1 MTLQEVPVPRTRCT
15 VRVWPRYMET
25 HLPDGAVVKAAPHD
39 GDPEYAGRAQTLGYG
54 DDIALLC
61 RHHELAHSWLAGLS
75 GLACSPMF
83 WIITHRGEPRVEMH
97 PRWDRVIQW
106 EEARV
111 LAFQRAVMTDFID
124 PEWLARFWQPGEV
137 ETVVREFREWAA
149 EVPVNAP

>member
-25 HLPDGAVVKAAPHD
+25 RLPDGAVVKAAPHD
-39 GDPEYAGRAQTLGYG
+39 GDPEYVGRAQTLGYG

-75 GLACSPMF
+75 GLDYSPVLWSVAHDFTTGLSEAAMR
-83 WIITHRGEPRVEMH
+83 H
-97 PRWDRVIQW
+97 

-111 LAFQRAVMTDFID
+111 LAFQRAVMTGYID
-124 PEWLARFWQPGEV
+124 PEWFASFMPPGKIE
-137 ETVVREFREWAA
+137 RLLNEFREWASG
-149 EVPVNAP
+149 VPVNEP